1 LTLEDPTSKQFKNKN
16 NKINERINTKGRFW
30 KVKEGVETRAFGASI
45 NRANVWTV
53 KGEKRERKK
62 GKNSRLEKNLTN
74 LLSLSSH

>member
-1 LTLEDPTSKQFKNKN
+1 LNFRNPTSKQFKNKN

-62 GKNSRLEKNLTN
+62 GKNSRLEKNLTA

>member
-1 LTLEDPTSKQFKNKN
+1 
-16 NKINERINTKGRFW
+16 
-30 KVKEGVETRAFGASI
+30 VETRAFGASI

-62 GKNSRLEKNLTN
+62 GKNSRLEKNLTT

>member
-1 LTLEDPTSKQFKNKN
+1 LKFEDPTSKQFKNKN
-16 NKINERINTKGRFW
+16 NKINEWINTKGRFW

-62 GKNSRLEKNLTN
+62 GKNSRLEKNLTT

>member
-1 LTLEDPTSKQFKNKN
+1 LKFEDPTSKQFKNKN
-16 NKINERINTKGRFW
+16 NKINEWINTKGRFW